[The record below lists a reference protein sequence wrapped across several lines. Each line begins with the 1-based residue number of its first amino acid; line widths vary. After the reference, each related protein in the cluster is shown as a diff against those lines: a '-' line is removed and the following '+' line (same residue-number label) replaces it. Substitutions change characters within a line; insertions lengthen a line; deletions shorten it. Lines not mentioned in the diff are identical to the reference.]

1 VIVVDASALSAF
13 VLREEGWRD
22 LAGYLAYAVAPD
34 HVVKEVANAVW
45 KAARTG
51 TLTGQEARKALSLL
65 LRMVGGNLLLEPEL
79 KYLEK
84 AFEISLAYSVT
95 VYDALYIALA
105 LEKSLPLLTFDKEQ
119 RRVAG
124 ALGVRVKP

>member
-1 VIVVDASALSAF
+1 MVDASALSAF
-13 VLREEGWRD
+13 LPREERWRD
-22 LAGYLAYAVAPD
+22 PAGYLAYAVA
-34 HVVKEVANAVW
+34 
-45 KAARTG
+45 ARTG
-51 TLTGQEARKALSLL
+51 ALTGQEAGKALSLL
-65 LRMVGGNLLLEPEL
+65 LRMVGGDLLLEPEL

-105 LEKSLPLLTFDKEQ
+105 LEKSLPLLTLDKEQ